1 MTKLYYTTQVMP
13 GADIG
18 KENPLP
24 DFGDV
29 KNGPVATTVEAS
41 LTKEESKFVDYGQ
54 VANILPYRMQDGY
67 DRDKK
72 VREYSCAVLENDHL
86 KAVFFP
92 QFGGKMWSLYDKDAG
107 KDLLQVNPVFQPCN
121 LALRNAWTSGGTE
134 WNIGMRGH
142 TPFTLSQLHT
152 ADGKLSDGTPVL
164 RMYEWERIRRVQYQM
179 DFILPEDSRF
189 LLVRIKLINTQEAET
204 PIYWWSNSAVVE
216 TETTR
221 VLAPADSAFVNT
233 YFGGIDKTSIPVVEG
248 VDSSYSLRL
257 KRARDFFYD
266 IPEARR
272 KWECTADENGNG
284 LIHTSTDRLQG
295 RKLFVWGNSAGGAH
309 WQEFLSVPGGDGYIE
324 IQAGLANT
332 QFECLPLPGKASWE
346 WLEAYGAFHGDP
358 EKCHGEWYSAT
369 NHAEEV
375 LETMLPRAKM
385 DQMLADL
392 GKELDKPFAV
402 RTDGSGWAALE
413 LERLGRKE
421 TFEGSFATLRESAM
435 NQEQAPWLE
444 LLREGTFPN
453 QDPKAEPAAYLTQS
467 DWIPML
473 EQAAE
478 TTSNHWHS
486 WFQLGVM
493 YFANKMEEKA
503 AAAFEKSIA
512 LTENAWALRCL
523 ALIQSKTDMDQALAT
538 MGRAMTLEPITH
550 IIIEYGKM
558 LLEAGKFREY
568 LALYATLPPAQKE
581 NGRLLALK
589 VEALTQ
595 TDCLEEAREICLNGV
610 EIPDIRECETLL
622 SDMWIHLHKKIV
634 ARETGETD
642 DAKLLALAI
651 EKYPVPRDLDY
662 RMVT

>member
-72 VREYSCAVLENDHL
+72 VREYPCAVLENDHL

-152 ADGKLSDGTPVL
+152 AEGKLSDGTPVL

-233 YFGGIDKTSIPVVEG
+233 YFGGIDKTSIPVVDG

-295 RKLFVWGNSAGGAH
+295 RKLFVWGNSAGGTH

-358 EKCHGEWYSAT
+358 EKCHGEWHSAT

-385 DQMLADL
+385 DQMLADF

-435 NQEQAPWLE
+435 NQEQAPWLQ
-444 LLREGTFPN
+444 LLKEGTFPN

-503 AAAFEKSIA
+503 AAAFEKSIS

-568 LALYATLPPAQKE
+568 LALYGTLPPAQKE

-634 ARETGETD
+634 ARDTGETD
-642 DAKLLALAI
+642 DAKLLLLAM